1 LAVARDSATADRHG
15 VSGDADSEDA
25 CFVVARDEFGLYQKK
40 REILAFVEWAR
51 TALPVSA
58 CEIGTWRAGTTFLLG
73 NLLPSLSILVGVDRE
88 LRNEAKLRRL
98 APPRLDVHLI
108 EGLSAAPETV
118 GHVAQALDGRMLDLL
133 FIDGGHGYDAVSA
146 DFLAYAPLV
155 RDGGIIAFH
164 DIVPDYRTRFGSQS
178 GPWGGDVPKFWNRL
192 KPGYPWIEFIN
203 DPDQNGY
210 GIGAVVN
217 TRLQQEPM

>member
-1 LAVARDSATADRHG
+1 
-15 VSGDADSEDA
+15 
-25 CFVVARDEFGLYQKK
+25 
-40 REILAFVEWAR
+40 
-51 TALPVSA
+51 
-58 CEIGTWRAGTTFLLG
+58 
-73 NLLPSLSILVGVDRE
+73 
-88 LRNEAKLRRL
+88 
-98 APPRLDVHLI
+98 
-108 EGLSAAPETV
+108 
-118 GHVAQALDGRMLDLL
+118 
-133 FIDGGHGYDAVSA
+133 VSA

-217 TRLQQEPM
+217 TRLQREPM